1 MTCQIDGCLDCR
13 PYSLAM
19 LEEHI
24 NKHHLDLMQLPC
36 PALGKFDLLSILF
49 LIIYNLQVAFIWQ
62 LVL

>member
-1 MTCQIDGCLDCR
+1 
-13 PYSLAM
+13 M